1 MNFMPGCAGK
11 IKIIFLSP
19 GKHKKF
25 GSCFMIALQTGKREG
40 LFSENACRE
49 TARMHFFCAQAKFFL
64 D

>member
-25 GSCFMIALQTGKREG
+25 GSYFMIALQAGKREG
-40 LFSENACRE
+40 LVFRKCVPRNRAH
-49 TARMHFFCAQAKFFL
+49 AFFL
-64 D
+64 CASEIFP